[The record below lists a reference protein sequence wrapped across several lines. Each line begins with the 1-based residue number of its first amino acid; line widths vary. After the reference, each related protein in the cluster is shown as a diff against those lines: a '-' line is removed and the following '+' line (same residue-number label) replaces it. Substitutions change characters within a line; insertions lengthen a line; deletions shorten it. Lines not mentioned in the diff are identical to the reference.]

1 MASHRDGLEEKDGEM
16 SPFGPFYCVFRWDLS
31 TFEHPMPKPGPIQIR
46 LARDNELLA
55 VAEVWHRGL
64 SQEEGSPWAD
74 YLKRWTPTSA
84 AKWFLDCTKRLGGRI
99 LVAEK
104 SGKMVGVNG
113 IIFEKKSGVARF
125 FTGVVVAPDERGQ
138 GIGSLLLYRSL
149 LEGKKEGL
157 RNAEVETI
165 QGITATK
172 HLYPKFGGR
181 EKIVAS

>member
-1 MASHRDGLEEKDGEM
+1 M

-31 TFEHPMPKPGPIQIR
+31 SFEHPAPKPGPIQIR

-74 YLKRWTPTSA
+74 YVKRWTPTGA

-99 LVAEK
+99 LVAEE
-104 SGKMVGVNG
+104 SGKIVGVNG
-113 IIFEKKSGVARF
+113 IVFERKSGVARF
-125 FTGVVVAPDERGQ
+125 FTGVVVAPEERRR

-149 LEGKKEGL
+149 LEAKKEGL

-172 HLYPKFGGR
+172 HLYPKFGGT